1 MSDLSYT
8 ASEASQALSKSN
20 DAATNSQEQMK
31 KALDEISSALGANG
45 TAVGGQ
51 LGNMME
57 GSATSDLN
65 QVITAFQNKLDGV
78 IASTQQTNVEMENL
92 ADETQSLYK

>member
-20 DAATNSQEQMK
+20 DAATNSEEQMK
-31 KALDEISSALGANG
+31 KALNEISSALGMNG

-57 GSATSDLN
+57 SSATGDLN
-65 QVITAFQNKLDGV
+65 QVIAAFQNKLDGV
-78 IASTQQTNVEMENL
+78 IASTTQTNSEMEKL
-92 ADETQSLYK
+92 ADEVQATYK